1 MLRNNMLYIQSERSN
16 DFNSLTER
24 PLISYKEDCDGLYF
38 IGYRIL
44 YNEYMNNSKLLC
56 KENYDKAFDYLYNN
70 ETFLNQ
76 ATEEEFNQV
85 MKQSLKFLYD
95 MGNN

>member
-1 MLRNNMLYIQSERSN
+1 MLYIQSERSS

-44 YNEYMNNSKLLC
+44 YNEYMNNAKLLC
-56 KENYDKAFDYLYNN
+56 KENYDKAFNYLYNN
-70 ETFLNQ
+70 EAFLSQ

-85 MKQSLKFLYD
+85 MKQTLKLLYVVE
-95 MGNN
+95 G

>member
-1 MLRNNMLYIQSERSN
+1 MNNVLYILSERNS
-16 DFNSLTER
+16 DFGGLAER

-56 KENYDKAFDYLYNN
+56 KENYERAFNYLYNN
-70 ETFLNQ
+70 EAFLNQ

-85 MKQSLKFLYD
+85 MKQSLKFLYGVGD
-95 MGNN
+95 N

>member
-1 MLRNNMLYIQSERSN
+1 MLYIQSERSN

-70 ETFLNQ
+70 EAFLNQ

-85 MKQSLKFLYD
+85 MKQSLKFLYGVGD
-95 MGNN
+95 N

>member
-1 MLRNNMLYIQSERSN
+1 MLYIQSERSS

-56 KENYDKAFDYLYNN
+56 KENYDKAFNYLYNN
-70 ETFLNQ
+70 EAFLNQ

-85 MKQSLKFLYD
+85 MKQSLKFLYEVGD
-95 MGNN
+95 N

>member
-1 MLRNNMLYIQSERSN
+1 MRSNMLYIQSERSN

-56 KENYDKAFDYLYNN
+56 KENYDKAFNYLYNN

-76 ATEEEFNQV
+76 ATEEEFNKV
-85 MKQSLKFLYD
+85 MKQSLKFLYEVGD
-95 MGNN
+95 N

>member
-1 MLRNNMLYIQSERSN
+1 MLYIQSERSN

-56 KENYDKAFDYLYNN
+56 KENYDKAFNYLYNN
-70 ETFLNQ
+70 EAFLNQ

>member
-1 MLRNNMLYIQSERSN
+1 MLYIQSERSS

-44 YNEYMNNSKLLC
+44 YNEYMNNFKLLC
-56 KENYDKAFDYLYNN
+56 EENFDKAFNYLYNN
-70 ETFLNQ
+70 EAFLKQ

-85 MKQSLKFLYD
+85 MKQTLKLLYVVE
-95 MGNN
+95 G

>member
-1 MLRNNMLYIQSERSN
+1 MLFIQSERSA
-16 DFNSLTER
+16 FGGLTER

-44 YNEYMNNSKLLC
+44 YNEYMNNAKLLC
-56 KENYDKAFDYLYNN
+56 KENYDKAFNYLYNN
-70 ETFLNQ
+70 EAFLSQ

-85 MKQSLKFLYD
+85 MKQSLKFLYGVRD
-95 MGNN
+95 N

>member
-1 MLRNNMLYIQSERSN
+1 MLYIQSERSN

-56 KENYDKAFDYLYNN
+56 KENYDKAFNYLYNN
-70 ETFLNQ
+70 EAFLNQ

-85 MKQSLKFLYD
+85 MKQSLKFLYGVKD
-95 MGNN
+95 N